1 MLVGAVAGTIEMRC
15 KWSGQGSIIS
25 GVPLAKWRCLSANW
39 RWLAVQWRWPAVNL
53 RWLLGSRQSGVGSR
67 SKVALARG
75 KVALAGQ
82 GLDHGRAA
90 VHVVDLVQRPLV
102 QPGPGPV
109 VVLRVCGTKRDEMQG
124 GG

>member
-1 MLVGAVAGTIEMRC
+1 MQVEWTGVDYLWSAAGKVALARCAVALDGPRLTC
-15 KWSGQGSIIS
+15 
-25 GVPLAKWRCLSANW
+25 
-39 RWLAVQWRWPAVNL
+39 
-53 RWLLGSRQSGVGSR
+53 VGC
-67 SKVALARG
+67 LARG

-109 VVLRVCGTKRDEMQG
+109 VVLRVCGTKRDEMHG